1 MKELKLDAVPENLD
15 KVLVFINTELEAIDC
30 PPKTQNQIAIAAEEV
45 FVNIAHYAYNP
56 EVGPARVCVSLS
68 GGELR
73 LVFEDSGKPYN
84 PLEKADPDIT
94 APADDRPIGGLGIF
108 MVKKIMDS
116 VEYSRKDGKNV
127 LVIGKSAS
135 AIEFQLPANSNTN

>member
-56 EVGPARVCVSLS
+56 EVGPARVCVSLN

-94 APADDRPIGGLGIF
+94 ARAEDRPIGGLGIF
-108 MVKKIMDS
+108 MVKKIMDT
-116 VEYSRKDGKNV
+116 VNYQYENGLNQLTMTK
-127 LVIGKSAS
+127 VI
-135 AIEFQLPANSNTN
+135 Q

>member
-1 MKELKLDAVPENLD
+1 MKDLKLDAVPENLD
-15 KVLVFINTELEAIDC
+15 KVLDFVNTELEAIDC
-30 PPKTQNQIAIAAEEV
+30 PPKTQNQIAIAVEEV

-94 APADDRPIGGLGIF
+94 AAAEDRPIGGLGVF
-108 MVKKIMDS
+108 LVKKIMDT
-116 VEYSRKDGKNV
+116 VVYSYEDGLNRLTMTK
-127 LVIGKSAS
+127 VI
-135 AIEFQLPANSNTN
+135 

>member
-1 MKELKLDAVPENLD
+1 MKDLKLDAVPENLD
-15 KVLVFINTELEAIDC
+15 TVLDFVNTELKAIDC
-30 PPKTQNQIAIAAEEV
+30 HAKTQNQIAIAVEEV

-94 APADDRPIGGLGIF
+94 ASAEDRPIGGLGVF
-108 MVKKIMDS
+108 MVKKIMDT
-116 VEYSRKDGKNV
+116 VDYQYDNGLNRLTMTK
-127 LVIGKSAS
+127 VI
-135 AIEFQLPANSNTN
+135 Q